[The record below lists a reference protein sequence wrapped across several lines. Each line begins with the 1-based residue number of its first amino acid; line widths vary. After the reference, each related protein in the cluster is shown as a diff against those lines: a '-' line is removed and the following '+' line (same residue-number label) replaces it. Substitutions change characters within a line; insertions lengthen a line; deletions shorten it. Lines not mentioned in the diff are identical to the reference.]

1 MIELTTDQVGRL
13 FTYMGIVRTP
23 QLDDPSS
30 LVIPHVIK
38 SKFVSKPIEL
48 LASLTNESKNVVFI
62 ILRHVH
68 LRVVGARGCVRRH
81 SYSL

>member
-1 MIELTTDQVGRL
+1 
-13 FTYMGIVRTP
+13 
-23 QLDDPSS
+23 
-30 LVIPHVIK
+30 
-38 SKFVSKPIEL
+38 VSKPIEL